1 MAATILK
8 KESACKSTL
17 TSVWEK
23 TTAGLMKRYSSS
35 SEVNFYS
42 FLKTKSGSTLR
53 RLVLSQSSWRVE
65 QIGIEWAT
73 SINLNCPMKLSK
85 LAFSYRMMQSTWISW
100 RNWRIRACSR
110 FNKEL
115 SGRII
120 EQTIWSCCCHL
131 EEIWICKALT
141 ERVIILLT
149 FYLMWVE
156 SNSSSSWCSPWY
168 CQWWT
173 TTTLT
178 ITWLQDFTS

>member
-8 KESACKSTL
+8 KQNACKSSL

-23 TTAGLMKRYSSS
+23 ITAGLSKKYSSS
-35 SEVNFYS
+35 SWVNFFS

-53 RLVLSQSSWRVE
+53 KLALSQSFWRVE

-73 SINLNCPMKLSK
+73 SINLNCHMKLSK
-85 LAFSYRMMQSTWISW
+85 QAFSYRMMQLIWISW
-100 RNWRIRACSR
+100 LSLRTRACSR

-115 SGRII
+115 SERTI

-141 ERVIILLT
+141 ERATIFLT
-149 FYLMWVE
+149 FYQM
-156 SNSSSSWCSPWY
+156 
-168 CQWWT
+168 
-173 TTTLT
+173 
-178 ITWLQDFTS
+178 